1 MTIKLIDSTMTS
13 SLDELIRESNIEII
27 RKNKLGYIDLKLP
40 EKSEFT
46 VVLKKYLNTSL
57 FESVEMNSYGKVFED
72 DPDDP
77 GYSSQHHLSN
87 SSYPYIDINATWS
100 QMWYWEDGS
109 SNPVIVAV
117 LDFGVDDSHMDLHL
131 WDGPGT
137 SFGWD
142 YVGEDPDPSPQ
153 TWDSHGTGIAGIIA
167 AKTDNGE
174 GVAGIAGGYNSNGTQ
189 IMAMRVGEQV
199 FDPSYGWQ
207 DIIYSEDVD
216 DAIIDAADDGAI
228 IITMSFGVSEDAAI
242 NAAISYAYKEKGC
255 LLVAATGNDHI
266 NKISYPASHN
276 WVMAIAGIKKNG
288 DAYGNYGEELDVV
301 APAEDIITTLNIT
314 GSDQYRYGNIGW
326 GTSFSAPQVAGA
338 AALLCS
344 TRPPFTNRLL
354 PSEIR
359 YLINQTATYKGDP
372 DRFGNGLLFPGLALE
387 WLLDC
392 PEVDAPYINLSGGL
406 GSHPTISWSKV
417 GNNISYKVYRSS
429 TVDGGRYYFLQKASI
444 PYDSGTQTYSWTD
457 NSVTISRFGPIRYYY
472 RVTSVEDGIESL
484 TSNERSCRSN
494 SAQKPL
500 GEITLSEETL
510 ELYHNFP
517 NPFNPLTNIR
527 FNLNK
532 EQRVIIKVYDINGKL
547 VDALVDKT
555 MQKGRHSV
563 RFDAKDLAS
572 GVYFYTFN
580 AGDIKLT
587 RKMMLLR

>member
-1 MTIKLIDSTMTS
+1 MTVKLIDTTLTF

-27 RKNKLGYIDLKLP
+27 RKNKLGYIDLRIP

-46 VVLKKYLNTSL
+46 VVLKKYLNSSL

-77 GYSSQHHLSN
+77 GYSSQHHLDN
-87 SSYPYIDINATWS
+87 GDNYPHIHGYYYGLWA
-100 QMWYWEDGS
+100 WEDGS
-109 SNPVIVAV
+109 SHPVIVAV
-117 LDFGVDDSHMDLHL
+117 LDLGVDKNNADLHL

-142 YVGEDPDPSPQ
+142 YVEEDPDPSPQ
-153 TWDSHGTGIAGIIA
+153 QRDDHGTGIAGIIG
-167 AKTDNGE
+167 AKTNNGE
-174 GVAGIAGGYNSNGTQ
+174 GVAGIAGGYNSDGTQ
-189 IMAMRVGEQV
+189 IMAMRVGKSVWHPVE
-199 FDPSYGWQ
+199 GWK
-207 DIIYSEDVD
+207 DEIYSEHID
-216 DAIIDAADDGAI
+216 DAIIDAADDGAQI
-228 IITMSFGVSEDAAI
+228 ISMSFGGGEDAAI

-266 NKISYPASHN
+266 NKISYPASHD

-301 APAEDIITTLNIT
+301 APAEDIITTLNIIDA
-314 GSDQYRYGNIGW
+314 DQYRYGNIGW

-344 TRPPFTNRLL
+344 TRPPLTNRLL

-387 WLLDC
+387 MLLDS
-392 PEVDAPYINLSGGL
+392 PEVEAPYISLSGGL

-417 GNNISYKVYRSS
+417 GNNISYRVYRAS
-429 TVDGGRYYFLQKASI
+429 TVDGGRYYFIQKASI
-444 PYDSGTQTYSWTD
+444 PYDPAKQTYSWTD
-457 NSVTISRFGPIRYYY
+457 NSVTISRFGPITYYY

-500 GEITLSEETL
+500 GEITLNEETL